1 MAGGMRGRGGP
12 DHHPLPVSMASWL
25 GRSGDLVLVP
35 SLAFFFFSA
44 KE

>member
-12 DHHPLPVSMASWL
+12 NDHPLPVSAAAWL
-25 GRSGDLVLVP
+25 GHVGGLGAHFLI
-35 SLAFFFFSA
+35 SLHVYV